1 MHMTQATGEHNMIA
15 TSRTIAGFVNTDIDA
30 LKTRL
35 KATWMDGNYDYFS
48 RFMKASAVE
57 FLDRLGVD
65 PGTSLLDVACGSGQ
79 LALIAAGMGAKVTG
93 VDIATNAILAA
104 RGRAA
109 SEGYDVRF
117 DEGDAEAL
125 PYEAGSFDVVASLFG
140 AMFAPRPELVAA
152 ELLRVCRPGGR
163 IAMANWTRE
172 GFIGQMFKTIAR
184 FIAPPGMPSPVLW
197 GDESTVRER
206 LGDHVSDLRLTR
218 VIYRFDYPF
227 SPADVVEFFRQN
239 YGPTTRAFATLGAA
253 DQASLRKELVEL
265 WASHNKSSGPERT
278 IVDAEYLEVVAVN
291 RTVYELKK
299 GSNDPL
305 RGVSK

>member
-1 MHMTQATGEHNMIA
+1 MIA
-15 TSRTIAGFVNTDIDA
+15 APTTIANLVNADIDA

-79 LALIAAGMGAKVTG
+79 LALIAASMGANVSG

-104 RGRAA
+104 RARAA
-109 SEGYDVRF
+109 AEGYNIRF

-125 PYEAGSFDVVASLFG
+125 PYKAASFDVVASLFG
-140 AMFAPRPELVAA
+140 AMFAPRPELVAT

-163 IAMANWTRE
+163 IAMGNWTRE
-172 GFIGQMFKTIAR
+172 GFIGQMFKTFAR

-197 GDESTVRER
+197 GDKTTVQER
-206 LGDHVSDLRLTR
+206 LGPHVADLRLTR
-218 VIYRFDYPF
+218 VIYRFNYPF

-253 DQASLRKELVEL
+253 DQASLRNELVQL
-265 WASHNKSSGPERT
+265 WASHNKAGGPART
-278 IVDAEYLEVVAVN
+278 IVDAEYLEVVAVT
-291 RTVYELKK
+291 RTAYELKEVP
-299 GSNDPL
+299 NHPL
-305 RGVSK
+305 RDLSK